1 MPVFT
6 KQNTLETSRR
16 RTSVLRYYIFTA
28 SAVFIIA
35 AVAIAGY
42 FLLPGAFSVKVEADG
57 QICEAE
63 VGAET
68 VADLLDRLGIEL
80 RELDRVEPALQHS
93 LKPGDS
99 VKVIRVEKH
108 FVTRRREIPFQE
120 IIRGNGRLSRGV
132 LRVLQEGIKGIQE
145 ETVEIT
151 SENGSQVSATVL
163 QTDLLRA
170 KQDFIIEFGEN
181 NTLSRSRRNIGFTSE
196 HAVTATAYCNGTE
209 ASGCPRDKRGCSV
222 CTGFYNDGY
231 TATGLPAV
239 AGDGSPE
246 NPYIIAVDPRVFPLG
261 SRLYLDG
268 YGFAIAADTGSA
280 IKGYCIDI
288 LFPTHKEA
296 VQFGRRQMKIYLLPE
311 Q

>member
-99 VKVIRVEKH
+99 VKVIRVENVSLPGAGKY
-108 FVTRRREIPFQE
+108 PFRKSSG
-120 IIRGNGRLSRGV
+120 RGR
-132 LRVLQEGIKGIQE
+132 Q
-145 ETVEIT
+145 
-151 SENGSQVSATVL
+151 
-163 QTDLLRA
+163 
-170 KQDFIIEFGEN
+170 
-181 NTLSRSRRNIGFTSE
+181 
-196 HAVTATAYCNGTE
+196 
-209 ASGCPRDKRGCSV
+209 
-222 CTGFYNDGY
+222 
-231 TATGLPAV
+231 AV
-239 AGDGSPE
+239 A
-246 NPYIIAVDPRVFPLG
+246 F
-261 SRLYLDG
+261 
-268 YGFAIAADTGSA
+268 YGF
-280 IKGYCIDI
+280 CR
-288 LFPTHKEA
+288 KE
-296 VQFGRRQMKIYLLPE
+296 
-311 Q
+311 